1 VASKNQEPTLMSL
14 QVPHYQAV
22 LIINENFRIGTQTK
36 KPNIFWRFWQYALL
50 GWRWED
56 M

>member
-1 VASKNQEPTLMSL
+1 MASKNQELRLLSV

-36 KPNIFWRFWQYALL
+36 KPNIFWRLCQYLIL
-50 GWRWED
+50 GFKWED
-56 M
+56 V